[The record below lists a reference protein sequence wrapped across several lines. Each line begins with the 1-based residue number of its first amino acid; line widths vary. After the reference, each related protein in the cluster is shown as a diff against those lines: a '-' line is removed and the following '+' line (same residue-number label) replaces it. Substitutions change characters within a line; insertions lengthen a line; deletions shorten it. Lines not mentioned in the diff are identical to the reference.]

1 MNPLHLRAT
10 PNRITYVV
18 TKLGLGGAETQLVEL
33 AERMRERG
41 WDPQVVSI
49 IEPDA
54 LHDTLDELGI
64 PWVSLG
70 ILRGSHHPKSVLR
83 LARAIRAWGPSV
95 VHTHTAPANLIGRAA
110 RPLAWAPALVT
121 TAHNL
126 VEGGRGRELAY
137 RLSDRLSN
145 FMTNVSRAAVDRYV
159 REGVTP
165 AHRIE
170 YIPNGIDV
178 TRYAPRPEVGRAKR
192 RELGVPDDAFLW
204 LAVGRLTVQKDY
216 PNLIDAFARIADSNP
231 DARVE
236 IVSDG
241 ELRDEIAA
249 MIRERGLGDRMRLL
263 GFRRDVGDLM
273 NAADGFVMSSAWEGL
288 PIVLLES
295 AATGLPMVVTD
306 VGGNH
311 EIVLDGRTG
320 YLAPAHDA
328 AALARQMD
336 RAMSLPRDR
345 WRAMGAAAR
354 EHVGAT
360 FGMTSIADRWDRI
373 YRGLLAEQGITMAA
387 PAND

>member
-1 MNPLHLRAT
+1 
-10 PNRITYVV
+10 
-18 TKLGLGGAETQLVEL
+18 
-33 AERMRERG
+33 
-41 WDPQVVSI
+41 
-49 IEPDA
+49 
-54 LHDTLDELGI
+54 
-64 PWVSLG
+64 
-70 ILRGSHHPKSVLR
+70 
-83 LARAIRAWGPSV
+83 

-110 RPLAWAPALVT
+110 RPLAWAPVLVT

-126 VEGGRGRELAY
+126 VEGGKGRELAY
-137 RLSDRLSN
+137 RLSDGLSN
-145 FMTNVSRAAVDRYV
+145 FMTNVSKAAVERYI

-192 RELGVPDDAFLW
+192 AELGIDDDTFLW

-216 PNLIDAFARIADSNP
+216 PNLIDAFARVADAHP
-231 DARVE
+231 KARVE
-236 IVSDG
+236 VVSDG

-249 MIRERGLGDRMRLL
+249 MIRDRGLEDRMRLL

-311 EIVLDGRTG
+311 EIVLEGHTG
-320 YLAPAHDA
+320 YLAPAHDG

-336 RAMSLPRDR
+336 KAMSLPRDQ

-354 EHVGAT
+354 DHVGAT
-360 FGMTSIADRWDRI
+360 FGMTAIADRWDRI
-373 YRGLLAEQGITMAA
+373 YRGLLVEQGIEFDARFS
-387 PAND
+387 